1 MQYGPRHKT
10 VEWIRDRWLLILV
23 VLVLV
28 AGIVSALL
36 LSQGPGTGY

>member
-1 MQYGPRHKT
+1 MRYGPKHEKL
-10 VEWIRDRWLLILV
+10 EWIRDRWLVILV

-36 LSQGPGTGY
+36 LTQGSGTGY